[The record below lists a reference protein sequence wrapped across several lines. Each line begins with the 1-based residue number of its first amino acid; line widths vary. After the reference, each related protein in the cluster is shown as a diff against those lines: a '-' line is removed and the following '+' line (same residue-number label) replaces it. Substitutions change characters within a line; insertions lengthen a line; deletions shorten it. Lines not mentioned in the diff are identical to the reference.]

1 MGIRILKSKR
11 VLKGLTRVQIEKK
24 MNLNTKPYNHKENG
38 RVKFTLDKVS
48 KTIKILKL
56 TLEEVD
62 EIFLE
67 VSNLP

>member
-11 VLKGLTRVQIEKK
+11 VLKGLTQAQIEKK
-24 MNLNTKPYNHKENG
+24 LNLNPKTYNYKENG
-38 RVKFTLDKVS
+38 RTKFTLDEVIKI
-48 KTIKILKL
+48 IKILKL

-67 VSNLP
+67 VSNLS